1 MGTIDRGVRRR
12 TRIRS
17 EKETIADSVD
27 ESESQS
33 LNDNIDTSRR
43 SKRSHSEVPNSR
55 RGNRDGQS
63 KKKRSKSA
71 ERWRPKFRQWIQRDL
86 KSAAKKGH
94 KKKEKEDRR
103 RIQQHQRLNKANAKK
118 ETKCSVKILEHTKT
132 DHDERVVERLP
143 LDREPSS
150 AKRKEGNVRVLTK
163 KKK

>member
-94 KKKEKEDRR
+94 KKKE
-103 RIQQHQRLNKANAKK
+103 
-118 ETKCSVKILEHTKT
+118 TKCSVKILEHTKT